1 MMSLFRFQIMMI
13 FKAELKNSRYPGTNH
28 FPSLSRLG
36 EGGGER
42 Y

>member
-1 MMSLFRFQIMMI
+1 MISESRFENMMI
-13 FKAELKNSRYPGTNH
+13 FKADLNNSGYPGSNH

-36 EGGGER
+36 EGGGEW